1 MPGRQMGQIKKYT
14 YGLYYNIKFTGPAY
28 VKGSK
33 SPDTVS
39 IAQVIYVI
47 Q

>member
-1 MPGRQMGQIKKYT
+1 MPGRQKSRIKKYN

-33 SPDTVS
+33 SPDAVA